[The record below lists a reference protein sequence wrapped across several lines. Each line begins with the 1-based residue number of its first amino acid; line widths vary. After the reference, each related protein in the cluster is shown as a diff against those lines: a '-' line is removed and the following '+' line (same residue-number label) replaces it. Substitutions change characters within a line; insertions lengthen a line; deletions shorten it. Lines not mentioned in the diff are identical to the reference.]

1 MVETAHIECIR
12 ASSDLL
18 GRKKNIGST
27 IEPVS
32 LVIRQTVGNTTA
44 IKDNLRMAFK
54 KISPIKFIFGIFE
67 NKLTGSMAP
76 VETTREN
83 GGKEK
88 VVIFSG
94 ECKFVKAT

>member
-1 MVETAHIECIR
+1 
-12 ASSDLL
+12 
-18 GRKKNIGST
+18 
-27 IEPVS
+27 
-32 LVIRQTVGNTTA
+32 
-44 IKDNLRMAFK
+44 MALEIF
-54 KISPIKFIFGIFE
+54 SPIKFIFGIFE